1 MMKYINKQRI
11 VIAVIVL
18 IIAVIFFIFHSK
30 SKDNSHIIPGY
41 IEANLSEASDLE
53 IEIQGKK
60 RKAKILDKVVY
71 DPENKKLRS

>member
-41 IEANLSEASDLE
+41 IEANLSYISADQVSGQL
-53 IEIQGKK
+53 QY
-60 RKAKILDKVVY
+60 LDVQKG
-71 DPENKKLRS
+71 